1 MKKGKIILII
11 LTLLL
16 IMSLLIKKN
25 NYNDTIKYENKTYI
39 LLEYNMDIFTYY
51 FNSNNYYE
59 TDIIH
64 PIYHNKWNIIYF
76 NGDLF
81 VLDKQIRKVTNYY
94 KNDKNYDW
102 YISFDEDDSEIR
114 KSVSINKDELM
125 HLYNIENEERNDTI
139 TFSEIEKF
147 ASILKISKD
156 SLVQG
161 IITLVQVKEYWYYN
175 TEIMTDDDT
184 EYENKI
190 PKSLNDK
197 INNLFNE

>member
-64 PIYHNKWNIIYF
+64 PIYHNKWNIKY
-76 NGDLF
+76 
-81 VLDKQIRKVTNYY
+81 
-94 KNDKNYDW
+94 
-102 YISFDEDDSEIR
+102 
-114 KSVSINKDELM
+114 
-125 HLYNIENEERNDTI
+125 
-139 TFSEIEKF
+139 
-147 ASILKISKD
+147 
-156 SLVQG
+156 
-161 IITLVQVKEYWYYN
+161 
-175 TEIMTDDDT
+175 
-184 EYENKI
+184 
-190 PKSLNDK
+190 
-197 INNLFNE
+197 

>member
-1 MKKGKIILII
+1 MIKGKIILII

-161 IITLVQVKEYWYYN
+161 IITLVQVKEYWYYK
-175 TEIMTDDDT
+175 TEIMTDDDR
-184 EYENKI
+184 EYVIKL